1 MQSRRGAGAATT
13 ASKAKNRFSA
23 PSSAVSLPSLTL
35 EEGGEEEGGGGGAPE
50 RGAAG
55 GGLEKSASSASIVR
69 TKEGKVARLGKRT
82 AYDREWMRCSLVD
95 DM

>member
-1 MQSRRGAGAATT
+1 MQSRRGAAAANTT
-13 ASKAKNRFSA
+13 SKAKNRFSV

-35 EEGGEEEGGGGGAPE
+35 EEGGEEEGGGGGGAPD
-50 RGAAG
+50 RGPAGG

-82 AYDREWMRCSLVD
+82 A
-95 DM
+95 

>member
-1 MQSRRGAGAATT
+1 MT
-13 ASKAKNRFSA
+13 SKAKNRFSV

-35 EEGGEEEGGGGGAPE
+35 EEGGEEEGGGGGGAPE
-50 RGAAG
+50 RGPAG

-82 AYDREWMRCSLVD
+82 AY
-95 DM
+95 

>member
-1 MQSRRGAGAATT
+1 V
-13 ASKAKNRFSA
+13 

-35 EEGGEEEGGGGGAPE
+35 EEGGEEEGGGGGAPD
-50 RGAAG
+50 RPAG

-82 AYDREWMRCSLVD
+82 T
-95 DM
+95 